1 MPKRSCPKMKSTKTK
16 NRSIIMYLLL
26 TAGTF
31 FMAVGINV
39 IYEPLSMVTGGF
51 SGVGILVKKST
62 QTGQWSGIPVGMTTL
77 LLNIPLFIWGYCQ
90 KGKEFVKKTIYAA
103 TCFSFFLLIV
113 PTFDIVKQDY
123 LMAALV
129 GGILNGTGI
138 GLVFSQGASTGGSDL
153 LSVLTAKVLPGFSTS
168 ERLILI
174 DTLIVAAGVFVFGL
188 EIGLYAVAAVFVT
201 GKVSDAILDGLKF
214 AKIAYIISDH
224 PEKIAEHI
232 FQELG
237 RGITGLE
244 GQGMYSGKH
253 KIVLMCVVSKK
264 EAVFLKDIVKSAD
277 KEAFLILSEAKEVLG
292 EGFWREM
299 Q

>member
-1 MPKRSCPKMKSTKTK
+1 MKNTTNNKWWMT
-16 NRSIIMYLLL
+16 YLLL

-51 SGVGILVKKST
+51 SGIGILVKKLT
-62 QTGQWSGIPVGMTTL
+62 QTARWSGIPVGMTTL
-77 LLNIPLFIWGYCQ
+77 LLNIPLFIWGYSQ
-90 KGKEFVKKTIYAA
+90 KGKVFVKKTVYAA
-103 TCFSFFLLIV
+103 SCFSFFLLII

-129 GGILNGTGI
+129 GGLLNGTGI

-153 LSVLTAKVLPGFSTS
+153 LSVLTAKILPGLSAS

-174 DTLIVAAGVFVFGL
+174 DTLIVAAGVFIFGL
-188 EIGLYAVAAVFVT
+188 EIGLYAVVAVFVT
-201 GKVSDAILDGLKF
+201 GKVSNAILDGLKF

-224 PEKIAEHI
+224 PEEISEHI
-232 FQELG
+232 LRELG
-237 RGITGLE
+237 RGLTGLE
-244 GQGMYSGKH
+244 GQGMYSEKH
-253 KIVLMCVVSKK
+253 KMVLMCVASKK
-264 EAVFLKDIVKSAD
+264 EAVLLKDIVKNAD
-277 KEAFLILSEAKEVLG
+277 NEAFLILSEAKEVLG

>member
-1 MPKRSCPKMKSTKTK
+1 MKNTTNNKWWMT
-16 NRSIIMYLLL
+16 YLLL

-51 SGVGILVKKST
+51 SGIGILVKKLT
-62 QTGQWSGIPVGMTTL
+62 QTARWSGIPVGMTTL
-77 LLNIPLFIWGYCQ
+77 LLNIPLFIWGYSQ
-90 KGKEFVKKTIYAA
+90 KGKVFVKKTVYAA
-103 TCFSFFLLIV
+103 SCFSFVLLII

-129 GGILNGTGI
+129 GGLLNGTGI

-153 LSVLTAKVLPGFSTS
+153 LSVLTAKILPGLSAS

-174 DTLIVAAGVFVFGL
+174 DTLIVAAGVFIFGL
-188 EIGLYAVAAVFVT
+188 EIGLYAVVAVFVT
-201 GKVSDAILDGLKF
+201 GKVSNAILDGLKF

-224 PEKIAEHI
+224 PEEISEHI
-232 FQELG
+232 LRELG
-237 RGITGLE
+237 RGLTGLE
-244 GQGMYSGKH
+244 GQGMYSEKH
-253 KIVLMCVVSKK
+253 KMVLMCVVSKK
-264 EAVFLKDIVKSAD
+264 EAVLLKDIVKNAD
-277 KEAFLILSEAKEVLG
+277 NEAFLILSEAKEVLG

>member
-1 MPKRSCPKMKSTKTK
+1 MKNTTNNKWWMT
-16 NRSIIMYLLL
+16 YLLL

-51 SGVGILVKKST
+51 SGIGILVKKLT
-62 QTGQWSGIPVGMTTL
+62 QTARWSGIPVGMTTL
-77 LLNIPLFIWGYCQ
+77 LLNIPLFIWGYSQ
-90 KGKEFVKKTIYAA
+90 KGKVFVKKTVYAA
-103 TCFSFFLLIV
+103 SCFSFFLLII

-129 GGILNGTGI
+129 GGLLNGTGI

-153 LSVLTAKVLPGFSTS
+153 LSV
-168 ERLILI
+168 
-174 DTLIVAAGVFVFGL
+174 
-188 EIGLYAVAAVFVT
+188 AVFVT
-201 GKVSDAILDGLKF
+201 GKVSNAILDGLKF

-224 PEKIAEHI
+224 PEEISEHI
-232 FQELG
+232 LRELG
-237 RGITGLE
+237 RGLTGLE
-244 GQGMYSGKH
+244 GQGMYSEKH
-253 KIVLMCVVSKK
+253 KMVLMCVVSKK
-264 EAVFLKDIVKSAD
+264 EAVLLKDIVKNAD
-277 KEAFLILSEAKEVLG
+277 NEAFLILSEAKEVLG

>member
-1 MPKRSCPKMKSTKTK
+1 MKNTTNNKWWMT
-16 NRSIIMYLLL
+16 YLFL

-51 SGVGILVKKST
+51 SGIGILVKKLT
-62 QTGQWSGIPVGMTTL
+62 QTARWSGIPVGMTTL
-77 LLNIPLFIWGYCQ
+77 LLNIPLFIWGYSQ
-90 KGKEFVKKTIYAA
+90 KGKVFVKKTVYAA
-103 TCFSFFLLIV
+103 SCFSFFLLII

-129 GGILNGTGI
+129 GGLLNGTGI

-153 LSVLTAKVLPGFSTS
+153 LSVLTAKILPGLSAS

-174 DTLIVAAGVFVFGL
+174 DTLIVAAGVFIFGL
-188 EIGLYAVAAVFVT
+188 EIGLYAVVAVFVT
-201 GKVSDAILDGLKF
+201 GKVSNAILDGLKF

-224 PEKIAEHI
+224 PEEISEHI
-232 FQELG
+232 LRELG
-237 RGITGLE
+237 RGLTGLE
-244 GQGMYSGKH
+244 GQGMYSEKH
-253 KIVLMCVVSKK
+253 KMVLMCVVSKK
-264 EAVFLKDIVKSAD
+264 EAVLLKDIVKNAD
-277 KEAFLILSEAKEVLG
+277 NEAFLILSEAKEVLG

>member
-1 MPKRSCPKMKSTKTK
+1 MKNTTNNKWWMT
-16 NRSIIMYLLL
+16 YLLL

-51 SGVGILVKKST
+51 SGIGILVKKLT
-62 QTGQWSGIPVGMTTL
+62 QTARWSGIPVGMTTL
-77 LLNIPLFIWGYCQ
+77 LLNIPLFIWGYSQ
-90 KGKEFVKKTIYAA
+90 KGKVFVKKTVYAA
-103 TCFSFFLLIV
+103 SCFSFFLLII

-129 GGILNGTGI
+129 GGLLNGTGI

-153 LSVLTAKVLPGFSTS
+153 LSVLTAKILPGLSAS

-174 DTLIVAAGVFVFGL
+174 DTLIVAAGVFIFGL
-188 EIGLYAVAAVFVT
+188 EFGLYAVVAVFVT
-201 GKVSDAILDGLKF
+201 GKVSNAILDGLKF

-224 PEKIAEHI
+224 PEEISEHI
-232 FQELG
+232 LRELG
-237 RGITGLE
+237 RGLTGLE
-244 GQGMYSGKH
+244 GQGMYSEKH
-253 KIVLMCVVSKK
+253 KMVLMCVVSKK
-264 EAVFLKDIVKSAD
+264 EAVLLKDIVKNAD
-277 KEAFLILSEAKEVLG
+277 NEAFLILSEAKEVLG

>member
-1 MPKRSCPKMKSTKTK
+1 MKNTTNNKWWMT
-16 NRSIIMYLLL
+16 YLLL

-51 SGVGILVKKST
+51 SGIGILVKKLT
-62 QTGQWSGIPVGMTTL
+62 QTARWSGIPVGMTTL
-77 LLNIPLFIWGYCQ
+77 LLNILLFIWGYSQ
-90 KGKEFVKKTIYAA
+90 KGKAFVKKTVYAA
-103 TCFSFFLLIV
+103 SCFSFFLLII

-129 GGILNGTGI
+129 GGLLNGTGI

-153 LSVLTAKVLPGFSTS
+153 LSVLTAKILPGLSAS

-174 DTLIVAAGVFVFGL
+174 DTLIVAAGVFIFGL
-188 EIGLYAVAAVFVT
+188 EIGLYAVVAVFVT

-224 PEKIAEHI
+224 PEEISEHI
-232 FQELG
+232 LRELG
-237 RGITGLE
+237 RGLTGLE
-244 GQGMYSGKH
+244 GQGMYSEKH
-253 KIVLMCVVSKK
+253 KMVLMCVVSKK
-264 EAVFLKDIVKSAD
+264 EAVLLKDIVKNAD
-277 KEAFLILSEAKEVLG
+277 NEAFLILSEAKEVLG

>member
-1 MPKRSCPKMKSTKTK
+1 MKNTTNNKWWMT
-16 NRSIIMYLLL
+16 YLLL

-51 SGVGILVKKST
+51 SGIGILVKKLT
-62 QTGQWSGIPVGMTTL
+62 QTARWSGIPVGMTTL
-77 LLNIPLFIWGYCQ
+77 LLNIPLFIWGYSQ
-90 KGKEFVKKTIYAA
+90 KGKAFVKKTVYAA
-103 TCFSFFLLIV
+103 SCFSFFLLII

-129 GGILNGTGI
+129 GGLLNGTGI

-153 LSVLTAKVLPGFSTS
+153 LSVLTAKILPGLSAS

-174 DTLIVAAGVFVFGL
+174 DTLIVAAGVFIFGL
-188 EIGLYAVAAVFVT
+188 EIGLYAVVAVFVT

-224 PEKIAEHI
+224 PEEISEHI
-232 FQELG
+232 LRELG
-237 RGITGLE
+237 RGLTGLG
-244 GQGMYSGKH
+244 GQGMYSAKH
-253 KIVLMCVVSKK
+253 KMVLMCVVSKK
-264 EAVFLKDIVKSAD
+264 EAVLLKDIVKNAD
-277 KEAFLILSEAKEVLG
+277 NEAFLILSEAKEVLG

>member
-1 MPKRSCPKMKSTKTK
+1 MKNTTNNKWWMT
-16 NRSIIMYLLL
+16 YLLL

-51 SGVGILVKKST
+51 SGIGILVKKLT
-62 QTGQWSGIPVGMTTL
+62 QTARWSGIPVGMTTL
-77 LLNIPLFIWGYCQ
+77 LLNIPLFIWGYSH
-90 KGKEFVKKTIYAA
+90 KGKVFVKKTVYAA
-103 TCFSFFLLIV
+103 SCFSFFLLII

-129 GGILNGTGI
+129 GGLLNGTGI

-153 LSVLTAKVLPGFSTS
+153 LSVLTAKILPGLSAS

-174 DTLIVAAGVFVFGL
+174 DTLIVAAGVFIFGL
-188 EIGLYAVAAVFVT
+188 EIGLYAVVAVFVT
-201 GKVSDAILDGLKF
+201 GKVSNAILDGLKF

-224 PEKIAEHI
+224 PEEISEHI
-232 FQELG
+232 LRELG
-237 RGITGLE
+237 RGLTGLE
-244 GQGMYSGKH
+244 GQGMYSEKH
-253 KIVLMCVVSKK
+253 KMVLMCVVSKK
-264 EAVFLKDIVKSAD
+264 EAVLLKDIVKNAD
-277 KEAFLILSEAKEVLG
+277 NEAFLILSEAKEVLG

>member
-1 MPKRSCPKMKSTKTK
+1 MKNTTNNKWWMT
-16 NRSIIMYLLL
+16 YLLL

-51 SGVGILVKKST
+51 SGIGILVKKLT
-62 QTGQWSGIPVGMTTL
+62 QTAKWSGIPVGMTTL
-77 LLNIPLFIWGYCQ
+77 LLNIPLFIWGYSQ
-90 KGKEFVKKTIYAA
+90 KGKVFVKKTVYAA
-103 TCFSFFLLIV
+103 SCFSFFLLII

-129 GGILNGTGI
+129 GGLLNGTGI

-153 LSVLTAKVLPGFSTS
+153 LSVLTAKILPGLSAS

-174 DTLIVAAGVFVFGL
+174 DTLIVAAGVFIFGL
-188 EIGLYAVAAVFVT
+188 EIGLYAVVAVFVT

-224 PEKIAEHI
+224 PEEISEHI
-232 FQELG
+232 LRELG
-237 RGITGLE
+237 RGLTGLE
-244 GQGMYSGKH
+244 GQGMYSEKH
-253 KIVLMCVVSKK
+253 KMVLMCVVSKK
-264 EAVFLKDIVKSAD
+264 EAVLLKDIVKNAD
-277 KEAFLILSEAKEVLG
+277 NEAFLILSEAKEVLG

>member
-1 MPKRSCPKMKSTKTK
+1 MKNTTNNKWWMT
-16 NRSIIMYLLL
+16 YLLL

-51 SGVGILVKKST
+51 SGIGILVKKLT
-62 QTGQWSGIPVGMTTL
+62 QTARWSGIPVGMTTL
-77 LLNIPLFIWGYCQ
+77 LLNIPLFIWGYSQ
-90 KGKEFVKKTIYAA
+90 KGKVFVKKTVYAA
-103 TCFSFFLLIV
+103 SCFSFFLLII

-129 GGILNGTGI
+129 GGLLNGTGI

-153 LSVLTAKVLPGFSTS
+153 LSVLTAKILPGLSAS

-174 DTLIVAAGVFVFGL
+174 DTLIVAAGVFIFGL
-188 EIGLYAVAAVFVT
+188 EIGLYAVVAVFVT

-224 PEKIAEHI
+224 PEEISEHI
-232 FQELG
+232 LRELG
-237 RGITGLE
+237 RGLTGLE
-244 GQGMYSGKH
+244 GQGMYFEKH
-253 KIVLMCVVSKK
+253 KMGLMCVVSKK
-264 EAVFLKDIVKSAD
+264 EAVLLKDIVKNAD
-277 KEAFLILSEAKEVLG
+277 NEAFLILSEAKEVLG

>member
-1 MPKRSCPKMKSTKTK
+1 MKNTTNNKWWMT
-16 NRSIIMYLLL
+16 YLLL

-51 SGVGILVKKST
+51 SGIGILVKKLT
-62 QTGQWSGIPVGMTTL
+62 QTARWSGIPVGMTTL
-77 LLNIPLFIWGYCQ
+77 LLNIPLFVRGYCQ
-90 KGKEFVKKTIYAA
+90 KGKAFVKKTVYAA
-103 TCFSFFLLIV
+103 SCFSFFLLIV

-129 GGILNGTGI
+129 GGLLNGTGI

-153 LSVLTAKVLPGFSTS
+153 LSVLTAKILPGLSAS

-174 DTLIVAAGVFVFGL
+174 DTLIVAAGVFIFGL
-188 EIGLYAVAAVFVT
+188 EIGLYAVVAVFVT

-224 PEKIAEHI
+224 PEEISEHI
-232 FQELG
+232 LRELG
-237 RGITGLE
+237 RGLTGLE
-244 GQGMYSGKH
+244 GQGMYSEKH
-253 KIVLMCVVSKK
+253 KMVLMCVVSKK
-264 EAVFLKDIVKSAD
+264 EAVLLKDIVKNAD
-277 KEAFLILSEAKEVLG
+277 NEAFLILSEAKEVLG

>member
-1 MPKRSCPKMKSTKTK
+1 MKNTTNNKWWMT
-16 NRSIIMYLLL
+16 YLLL

-51 SGVGILVKKST
+51 SGIGILVKKLT
-62 QTGQWSGIPVGMTTL
+62 QTARWSGIPVGMTTL
-77 LLNIPLFIWGYCQ
+77 LLNIPLFIWGYSQ
-90 KGKEFVKKTIYAA
+90 KGKVFVKKTVYAA
-103 TCFSFFLLIV
+103 SCFSFFLLII

-129 GGILNGTGI
+129 GGLLNGTGI

-153 LSVLTAKVLPGFSTS
+153 LSVLTAKILPGLSAS

-174 DTLIVAAGVFVFGL
+174 DTLIMAAGVFIFGL
-188 EIGLYAVAAVFVT
+188 EIGLYAVVAVFVT
-201 GKVSDAILDGLKF
+201 GKVSNAILDGLKF

-224 PEKIAEHI
+224 PEEISEHI
-232 FQELG
+232 LRELG
-237 RGITGLE
+237 RGLTGLE
-244 GQGMYSGKH
+244 GQGMYSEKH
-253 KIVLMCVVSKK
+253 KMVLMCVVSKK
-264 EAVFLKDIVKSAD
+264 EAVLLKDIVKNAD
-277 KEAFLILSEAKEVLG
+277 NEAFLILSEAKEVLG

>member
-1 MPKRSCPKMKSTKTK
+1 MKNTTNNKWWMT
-16 NRSIIMYLLL
+16 YLLL

-51 SGVGILVKKST
+51 SGIGILVKKLT
-62 QTGQWSGIPVGMTTL
+62 QTARWSGIPVGMTTF
-77 LLNIPLFIWGYCQ
+77 LLNIPLFIRGYCQ
-90 KGKEFVKKTIYAA
+90 KGKAFVKKTVYAA
-103 TCFSFFLLIV
+103 SCFSFFLLIV

-129 GGILNGTGI
+129 GGLLNGTGI

-153 LSVLTAKVLPGFSTS
+153 LSVLTAKILPGLSAS

-174 DTLIVAAGVFVFGL
+174 DTLIVAAGVFIFGL
-188 EIGLYAVAAVFVT
+188 EIGLYAVVAVFVT

-224 PEKIAEHI
+224 PEEISEHI
-232 FQELG
+232 LRELG
-237 RGITGLE
+237 RGLTGLE
-244 GQGMYSGKH
+244 GQGMYSEKH
-253 KIVLMCVVSKK
+253 KMVLMCVVSKK
-264 EAVFLKDIVKSAD
+264 EAVLLKDIVKSAD
-277 KEAFLILSEAKEVLG
+277 NEAFLILSEAKEVLG

>member
-1 MPKRSCPKMKSTKTK
+1 MKNTTNNKWWMT
-16 NRSIIMYLLL
+16 YLLL

-51 SGVGILVKKST
+51 SGIGILVKKLT
-62 QTGQWSGIPVGMTTL
+62 QTARWSGIPVGMTTL
-77 LLNIPLFIWGYCQ
+77 LLNIPLFIWGYSQ
-90 KGKEFVKKTIYAA
+90 KGKVFVKKTVYAA
-103 TCFSFFLLIV
+103 SCFSFFLLII

-129 GGILNGTGI
+129 GGLLNGTGI

-153 LSVLTAKVLPGFSTS
+153 LSVLTAKIPPGLSAS

-174 DTLIVAAGVFVFGL
+174 DTLIVAAGVFIFGL
-188 EIGLYAVAAVFVT
+188 EIGLYAVVAVFVT
-201 GKVSDAILDGLKF
+201 GKVSNAILDGLKF

-224 PEKIAEHI
+224 PEEISEHI
-232 FQELG
+232 LRELG
-237 RGITGLE
+237 RGLTGLE
-244 GQGMYSGKH
+244 GQGMYSEKH
-253 KIVLMCVVSKK
+253 KMVLMCVVSKK
-264 EAVFLKDIVKSAD
+264 EAVLLKDIVKNAD
-277 KEAFLILSEAKEVLG
+277 NEAFLILSEAKEVLG

>member
-1 MPKRSCPKMKSTKTK
+1 MKNTTNNKWWMT
-16 NRSIIMYLLL
+16 YLLL

-51 SGVGILVKKST
+51 SGIGILVKKLT
-62 QTGQWSGIPVGMTTL
+62 QTARWSGIPVGMTTL
-77 LLNIPLFIWGYCQ
+77 LLNIPLFIWGYSQ
-90 KGKEFVKKTIYAA
+90 KGKVFVKKTVYAA
-103 TCFSFFLLIV
+103 SCFSFFLLII

-129 GGILNGTGI
+129 GGLLNGTGI

-153 LSVLTAKVLPGFSTS
+153 LSVLTAKILPGLSAS

-174 DTLIVAAGVFVFGL
+174 DTLIVAAGVFIFGL
-188 EIGLYAVAAVFVT
+188 EIGLYAVVAVFVT
-201 GKVSDAILDGLKF
+201 GKVSNAILDGLKF
-214 AKIAYIISDH
+214 AKIISDH
-224 PEKIAEHI
+224 PEEISEHI
-232 FQELG
+232 LRELG
-237 RGITGLE
+237 RGLTGLE
-244 GQGMYSGKH
+244 GQGMYSEKH
-253 KIVLMCVVSKK
+253 KMVLMCVVSKK
-264 EAVFLKDIVKSAD
+264 EAVLLKDIVKNAD
-277 KEAFLILSEAKEVLG
+277 NEAFLILSEAKEVLG

>member
-1 MPKRSCPKMKSTKTK
+1 MKNTTNNKWWMT
-16 NRSIIMYLLL
+16 YLLL

-103 TCFSFFLLIV
+103 PCFSFFLLIV

-153 LSVLTAKVLPGFSTS
+153 LSVLTAKVLPGFSAS

-264 EAVFLKDIVKSAD
+264 EAVSLKDIVKSAD

>member
-1 MPKRSCPKMKSTKTK
+1 MKNTTNNKWWMT
-16 NRSIIMYLLL
+16 YLLL

-51 SGVGILVKKST
+51 SGIGILVKKLT
-62 QTGQWSGIPVGMTTL
+62 QTARWSGIPVGMTTL
-77 LLNIPLFIWGYCQ
+77 LLNIRLFIWGYSQ
-90 KGKEFVKKTIYAA
+90 KGKVFVKKTVYAA
-103 TCFSFFLLIV
+103 SCFSFFLLII

-129 GGILNGTGI
+129 GGLLNGTGI

-153 LSVLTAKVLPGFSTS
+153 LSVLTAKILPGLSAS

-174 DTLIVAAGVFVFGL
+174 DTLIVAAGVFIFGL
-188 EIGLYAVAAVFVT
+188 EIGLYAVVAVFVT
-201 GKVSDAILDGLKF
+201 GKVSNAILDGLKF

-224 PEKIAEHI
+224 PEEISEHI
-232 FQELG
+232 LRELG
-237 RGITGLE
+237 RGLTGLE
-244 GQGMYSGKH
+244 GQGMYSEKH
-253 KIVLMCVVSKK
+253 KMVLMCVVSKK
-264 EAVFLKDIVKSAD
+264 EAVLLKDIVKNAD
-277 KEAFLILSEAKEVLG
+277 NEAFLILSEAKEVLG

>member
-1 MPKRSCPKMKSTKTK
+1 MKNTTNNKWWMT
-16 NRSIIMYLLL
+16 YLLL

-51 SGVGILVKKST
+51 SGIGILVKKLT
-62 QTGQWSGIPVGMTTL
+62 QTARWSGIPVGMTTL
-77 LLNIPLFIWGYCQ
+77 LLNIPLFIWGYSQ
-90 KGKEFVKKTIYAA
+90 KGKVFVKKTVYAA
-103 TCFSFFLLIV
+103 SCFSFFLLII

-129 GGILNGTGI
+129 GGLLNGTGI

-153 LSVLTAKVLPGFSTS
+153 LSVLTAKILPGLSAS

-174 DTLIVAAGVFVFGL
+174 DTLIVAAGVFIFGL
-188 EIGLYAVAAVFVT
+188 AIGLYAVVAVFVT

-224 PEKIAEHI
+224 PEEISEHI
-232 FQELG
+232 LRELG
-237 RGITGLE
+237 RGLTGLE
-244 GQGMYSGKH
+244 GQGMYSEKH
-253 KIVLMCVVSKK
+253 KMVLMCVVSKK
-264 EAVFLKDIVKSAD
+264 EAVLLKDIVKNAD
-277 KEAFLILSEAKEVLG
+277 NEAFLILSEAKEVLG

>member
-1 MPKRSCPKMKSTKTK
+1 MKNTTNNKWWMT
-16 NRSIIMYLLL
+16 YLLL

-51 SGVGILVKKST
+51 SGIGILVKKLT
-62 QTGQWSGIPVGMTTL
+62 QTARWSGIPVGMTTL
-77 LLNIPLFIWGYCQ
+77 LLNIPLFIWGYSQ
-90 KGKEFVKKTIYAA
+90 KGKAFVKKTVYAA
-103 TCFSFFLLIV
+103 SCFSFFLLII

-129 GGILNGTGI
+129 GGLLNGTGI

-153 LSVLTAKVLPGFSTS
+153 LSVLTAKILPGLSAS

-174 DTLIVAAGVFVFGL
+174 DTLIVAAGVFIFGL
-188 EIGLYAVAAVFVT
+188 AIGLYAVVAVFVT

-224 PEKIAEHI
+224 PEEISEHI
-232 FQELG
+232 LRELG
-237 RGITGLE
+237 RGLTGLE
-244 GQGMYSGKH
+244 GQGMYSEKH
-253 KIVLMCVVSKK
+253 KMVLMCVVSKK
-264 EAVFLKDIVKSAD
+264 EAVLLKDIVKNAD
-277 KEAFLILSEAKEVLG
+277 NEAFLILSEAKEVLG

>member
-1 MPKRSCPKMKSTKTK
+1 MKNTTNNKWWMT
-16 NRSIIMYLLL
+16 YLLL

-51 SGVGILVKKST
+51 SGIGILVKKLT
-62 QTGQWSGIPVGMTTL
+62 QTARWSGIPVGMTTL
-77 LLNIPLFIWGYCQ
+77 LLNIPLFIWGYSQ
-90 KGKEFVKKTIYAA
+90 KGKVFVKKTVYAA
-103 TCFSFFLLIV
+103 SCFSFFLLII

-129 GGILNGTGI
+129 GGLLNGTGI

-153 LSVLTAKVLPGFSTS
+153 LSVLTAKILLGLSAS

-174 DTLIVAAGVFVFGL
+174 DTLIVAAGVFIFGL
-188 EIGLYAVAAVFVT
+188 EIGLYAVVAVFVT
-201 GKVSDAILDGLKF
+201 GKVSNAILDGLKF

-224 PEKIAEHI
+224 PEEISEHI
-232 FQELG
+232 LRELG
-237 RGITGLE
+237 RGLTGLE
-244 GQGMYSGKH
+244 GQGMYSEKH
-253 KIVLMCVVSKK
+253 KMVLMCVVSKK
-264 EAVFLKDIVKSAD
+264 EAVLLKDIVKNAD
-277 KEAFLILSEAKEVLG
+277 NEAFLILSEAKEVLG

>member
-1 MPKRSCPKMKSTKTK
+1 MKNTTNTKWWMT
-16 NRSIIMYLLL
+16 YLLL

-51 SGVGILVKKST
+51 SGIGILVKKLT
-62 QTGQWSGIPVGMTTL
+62 QTARWSGIPVGMTTL
-77 LLNIPLFIWGYCQ
+77 LLNIPLFIWGYSQ
-90 KGKEFVKKTIYAA
+90 KGKVFVKKTVYAA
-103 TCFSFFLLIV
+103 SCFSFFLLII

-129 GGILNGTGI
+129 GGLLNGTGI

-153 LSVLTAKVLPGFSTS
+153 LSVLTAKILPGLSAS

-174 DTLIVAAGVFVFGL
+174 DTLIVAAGVFIFGL
-188 EIGLYAVAAVFVT
+188 EIGLYAVVAVFVT
-201 GKVSDAILDGLKF
+201 GKVSNAILDGLKF

-224 PEKIAEHI
+224 PEEISEHI
-232 FQELG
+232 LRELG
-237 RGITGLE
+237 RGLTGLE
-244 GQGMYSGKH
+244 GQGMYSEKH
-253 KIVLMCVVSKK
+253 KMVLMCVVSKK
-264 EAVFLKDIVKSAD
+264 EAVLLKDIVKNAD
-277 KEAFLILSEAKEVLG
+277 NEAFLILSEAKEVLG

>member
-1 MPKRSCPKMKSTKTK
+1 MKNTTNNKWWMT
-16 NRSIIMYLLL
+16 YLLL

-51 SGVGILVKKST
+51 SGIGILVKKLT
-62 QTGQWSGIPVGMTTL
+62 QTARWSGIPVGMTTL
-77 LLNIPLFIWGYCQ
+77 LLNIPLFIWGYSQ
-90 KGKEFVKKTIYAA
+90 KGKVFVKKTVYAA
-103 TCFSFFLLIV
+103 SCFSFFLLII

-129 GGILNGTGI
+129 GGLLNGTGI

-153 LSVLTAKVLPGFSTS
+153 LSVLTAKILPGLSAS

-174 DTLIVAAGVFVFGL
+174 DTLIVAAGVFIFGL
-188 EIGLYAVAAVFVT
+188 EIGLYAVVAVFVT
-201 GKVSDAILDGLKF
+201 GKVSNAILDGLKF

-224 PEKIAEHI
+224 PEEISEHI
-232 FQELG
+232 LRELG
-237 RGITGLE
+237 RGLTGLE
-244 GQGMYSGKH
+244 GQGMYSEKH
-253 KIVLMCVVSKK
+253 KMVLMCVVSKK
-264 EAVFLKDIVKSAD
+264 EAVLLKDIVKNAD
-277 KEAFLILSEAKEVLG
+277 NKAFLILSEAKEVLG

>member
-1 MPKRSCPKMKSTKTK
+1 MKNTTNNKWWMT
-16 NRSIIMYLLL
+16 YLLL

-51 SGVGILVKKST
+51 SGIGILVKKLT
-62 QTGQWSGIPVGMTTL
+62 QTARWSGIPVGMTTL
-77 LLNIPLFIWGYCQ
+77 LLNIPLFIWGYSQ
-90 KGKEFVKKTIYAA
+90 KGKAFVKKTVYSAS
-103 TCFSFFLLIV
+103 CFSFFLLIV

-129 GGILNGTGI
+129 GGLLNGTGI

-153 LSVLTAKVLPGFSTS
+153 LSVLTAKILPGLSAS

-174 DTLIVAAGVFVFGL
+174 DTLIVAAGVFIFGL
-188 EIGLYAVAAVFVT
+188 EIGLYAVVAVFVT

-224 PEKIAEHI
+224 PEEISEHI
-232 FQELG
+232 LRELG
-237 RGITGLE
+237 RGLTGLE
-244 GQGMYSGKH
+244 GQGMYSEKH
-253 KIVLMCVVSKK
+253 KMVLMCVVSKK
-264 EAVFLKDIVKSAD
+264 EAVLLKDIVKSAD
-277 KEAFLILSEAKEVLG
+277 NEAFLILSEAKEVLG

>member
-1 MPKRSCPKMKSTKTK
+1 MKNTTNNKWWMT
-16 NRSIIMYLLL
+16 YLLL

-51 SGVGILVKKST
+51 SGIGILVKKLT
-62 QTGQWSGIPVGMTTL
+62 QTARWSGIPVGMTTL
-77 LLNIPLFIWGYCQ
+77 LLNIPLFIWGYSQ
-90 KGKEFVKKTIYAA
+90 KGKAFVKKTVYAA
-103 TCFSFFLLIV
+103 SCFSFFLLII

-129 GGILNGTGI
+129 GGLLNGTGI

-153 LSVLTAKVLPGFSTS
+153 LSVLTAKILPGLSAS

-174 DTLIVAAGVFVFGL
+174 DTLIVAAGVFIFGL
-188 EIGLYAVAAVFVT
+188 EIGLYAVVAVFVT
-201 GKVSDAILDGLKF
+201 GKVSDAILNGLKF

-224 PEKIAEHI
+224 PEEISEHI
-232 FQELG
+232 LRELG
-237 RGITGLE
+237 RGLTGLE
-244 GQGMYSGKH
+244 GQGMYSEKH
-253 KIVLMCVVSKK
+253 KMVLMCVVSKK
-264 EAVFLKDIVKSAD
+264 EAVLLKDIVKNAD
-277 KEAFLILSEAKEVLG
+277 NEAFLILSEAKEVLG

>member
-1 MPKRSCPKMKSTKTK
+1 MKNTTNNKWWMT
-16 NRSIIMYLLL
+16 YLLL

-51 SGVGILVKKST
+51 SGIGILVKKLT
-62 QTGQWSGIPVGMTTL
+62 QTARWSGIPVGMTTL
-77 LLNIPLFIWGYCQ
+77 LLNIPLFIWGYSQ
-90 KGKEFVKKTIYAA
+90 KGKAFVKKTVYAA
-103 TCFSFFLLIV
+103 SCFSFFLLII

-129 GGILNGTGI
+129 GGLLNGTGI

-153 LSVLTAKVLPGFSTS
+153 LSVLTAKILPGLSAS

-174 DTLIVAAGVFVFGL
+174 DTLIVAAGVFIFGL

-224 PEKIAEHI
+224 PEEISEHI
-232 FQELG
+232 LRELG
-237 RGITGLE
+237 RGLTGLE
-244 GQGMYSGKH
+244 GQGMYSEKH
-253 KIVLMCVVSKK
+253 KMVLMCVVSKK
-264 EAVFLKDIVKSAD
+264 EAVLLKDIVKNAD
-277 KEAFLILSEAKEVLG
+277 NEAFLILSEAKEVLG

>member
-1 MPKRSCPKMKSTKTK
+1 MKNTTNNKWWMT
-16 NRSIIMYLLL
+16 YLLL

-51 SGVGILVKKST
+51 SGIGILVKKLT
-62 QTGQWSGIPVGMTTL
+62 QTARWSGIPVGMTTL
-77 LLNIPLFIWGYCQ
+77 LLNIPVFIWGYSQ
-90 KGKEFVKKTIYAA
+90 KGKVFVKKTVYAA
-103 TCFSFFLLIV
+103 SCFSFFLLII

-129 GGILNGTGI
+129 GGLLNGTGI

-153 LSVLTAKVLPGFSTS
+153 LSVLTAKILPGLSAS

-174 DTLIVAAGVFVFGL
+174 DTLIVAAGVFIFGL
-188 EIGLYAVAAVFVT
+188 EIGLYAVVAVFVT

-224 PEKIAEHI
+224 PEEISEHI
-232 FQELG
+232 LRELG
-237 RGITGLE
+237 RGLTGLE
-244 GQGMYSGKH
+244 GQGMYSEKH
-253 KIVLMCVVSKK
+253 KMVLMCVVSKK
-264 EAVFLKDIVKSAD
+264 EAVLLKDIVKNAD
-277 KEAFLILSEAKEVLG
+277 NEAFLILSEAKEVLG

>member
-1 MPKRSCPKMKSTKTK
+1 MKNTTNNKWWMT
-16 NRSIIMYLLL
+16 YLLL

-51 SGVGILVKKST
+51 SGIGILVKKLT
-62 QTGQWSGIPVGMTTL
+62 QTARWSGIPVGMTTL
-77 LLNIPLFIWGYCQ
+77 LLNIPLFIWGYSQ
-90 KGKEFVKKTIYAA
+90 KGKVFVKKTVYAA
-103 TCFSFFLLIV
+103 SCFSFFLLII

-129 GGILNGTGI
+129 GGLLNGTGI

-153 LSVLTAKVLPGFSTS
+153 LSVLTAKILPGLSAS

-174 DTLIVAAGVFVFGL
+174 DTLIVAAGVFIFGL
-188 EIGLYAVAAVFVT
+188 EIGLYAVVAVFVM
-201 GKVSDAILDGLKF
+201 GKVSNAILDGLKF

-224 PEKIAEHI
+224 PEEISEHI
-232 FQELG
+232 LRELG
-237 RGITGLE
+237 RGLTGLE
-244 GQGMYSGKH
+244 GQGMYSEKH
-253 KIVLMCVVSKK
+253 KMVLMCVVSKK
-264 EAVFLKDIVKSAD
+264 EAVLLKDIVKNAD
-277 KEAFLILSEAKEVLG
+277 NEAFLILSEAKEVLG

>member
-1 MPKRSCPKMKSTKTK
+1 MKSTKTK

-153 LSVLTAKVLPGFSTS
+153 LSVLTAKVLPGFSAS

-264 EAVFLKDIVKSAD
+264 EEVSLKDIVKSAD

>member
-1 MPKRSCPKMKSTKTK
+1 MKNTTNNKWWMT
-16 NRSIIMYLLL
+16 YLLL

-51 SGVGILVKKST
+51 SGIGILVKKLT
-62 QTGQWSGIPVGMTTL
+62 QTARWSGIPVGMTTL
-77 LLNIPLFIWGYCQ
+77 LLNIPLFIWGYSQ
-90 KGKEFVKKTIYAA
+90 KGKVFVKKTVYAA
-103 TCFSFFLLIV
+103 SCFSFFLLII

-129 GGILNGTGI
+129 GGLLNGTGI

-153 LSVLTAKVLPGFSTS
+153 LSVLTAKILPGLSAS

-174 DTLIVAAGVFVFGL
+174 DTLIVAAGVFIFGL
-188 EIGLYAVAAVFVT
+188 EIGIYAVVAVFVT
-201 GKVSDAILDGLKF
+201 GKVSNAILDGLKF

-224 PEKIAEHI
+224 PEEISEHI
-232 FQELG
+232 LRELG
-237 RGITGLE
+237 RGLTGLE
-244 GQGMYSGKH
+244 GQGMYSEKH
-253 KIVLMCVVSKK
+253 KMVLMCVVSKK
-264 EAVFLKDIVKSAD
+264 EAVLLKDIVKNAD
-277 KEAFLILSEAKEVLG
+277 NEAFLILSEAKEVLG

>member
-1 MPKRSCPKMKSTKTK
+1 MKNTTNNKWWMT
-16 NRSIIMYLLL
+16 YLLL

-51 SGVGILVKKST
+51 SGIGILVKKLT
-62 QTGQWSGIPVGMTTL
+62 QTARWSGIPVGMTTL
-77 LLNIPLFIWGYCQ
+77 LLNIPLFIRGYSQ
-90 KGKEFVKKTIYAA
+90 KGKAFVKKTVYAA
-103 TCFSFFLLIV
+103 SCFSFFLLII

-129 GGILNGTGI
+129 GGLLNGTGI

-153 LSVLTAKVLPGFSTS
+153 LSVLTAKILPGLSAS

-174 DTLIVAAGVFVFGL
+174 DTLIVAAGVFIFGL
-188 EIGLYAVAAVFVT
+188 EIGLYAVVAVFVT

-224 PEKIAEHI
+224 PEEISEHI
-232 FQELG
+232 LRELG
-237 RGITGLE
+237 RGLTGLE
-244 GQGMYSGKH
+244 GQGMYSEKH
-253 KIVLMCVVSKK
+253 KMVLMCVVSKK
-264 EAVFLKDIVKSAD
+264 EAVLLKDIVKSAD

>member
-1 MPKRSCPKMKSTKTK
+1 MKNTTNNKWWMT
-16 NRSIIMYLLL
+16 YLLL

-51 SGVGILVKKST
+51 SGIGILVKKLT
-62 QTGQWSGIPVGMTTL
+62 QTARWSGIPVGMTPL
-77 LLNIPLFIWGYCQ
+77 LLNIPLFIWGYSQ
-90 KGKEFVKKTIYAA
+90 KGKVFVKKTVYAA
-103 TCFSFFLLIV
+103 SCFSFFLLII

-129 GGILNGTGI
+129 GGLLNGTGI

-153 LSVLTAKVLPGFSTS
+153 LSVLTAKILPGLSAS

-174 DTLIVAAGVFVFGL
+174 DTLIVAAGVFIFGL
-188 EIGLYAVAAVFVT
+188 EIGLYAVVAVFVT
-201 GKVSDAILDGLKF
+201 GKVSNAILDGLKF

-224 PEKIAEHI
+224 PEEISEHI
-232 FQELG
+232 LRELG
-237 RGITGLE
+237 RGLTGLE
-244 GQGMYSGKH
+244 GQGMYSEKH
-253 KIVLMCVVSKK
+253 KMVLMCVVSKK
-264 EAVFLKDIVKSAD
+264 EAVLLKDIVKNAD
-277 KEAFLILSEAKEVLG
+277 NEAFLILSEAKEVLG

>member
-1 MPKRSCPKMKSTKTK
+1 MKNTTNNKWWMT
-16 NRSIIMYLLL
+16 YLLL

-51 SGVGILVKKST
+51 SGIGILVKKLT
-62 QTGQWSGIPVGMTTL
+62 QTARWSGIPVGMTTL
-77 LLNIPLFIWGYCQ
+77 LLNIPLFIWGYSQ
-90 KGKEFVKKTIYAA
+90 KGKVFVKKTVYAA
-103 TCFSFFLLIV
+103 SCFSFFLLII

-129 GGILNGTGI
+129 GGLLNGTGI

-153 LSVLTAKVLPGFSTS
+153 LSVLTAKILPGLSAS

-174 DTLIVAAGVFVFGL
+174 DTLIVAAGVFIFGL
-188 EIGLYAVAAVFVT
+188 EIGLYAVVAVFVT
-201 GKVSDAILDGLKF
+201 GKVSNAILDGLKF

-224 PEKIAEHI
+224 PEEISEHI
-232 FQELG
+232 LRELG
-237 RGITGLE
+237 RGLTGLE
-244 GQGMYSGKH
+244 GQGMYSEKH
-253 KIVLMCVVSKK
+253 KMVLMCVVSKK
-264 EAVFLKDIVKSAD
+264 EAVLLKDIVKSAD
-277 KEAFLILSEAKEVLG
+277 NEAFLILSEAKEVLG

>member
-1 MPKRSCPKMKSTKTK
+1 MKNTTNNKWWMT
-16 NRSIIMYLLL
+16 YLLL

-51 SGVGILVKKST
+51 SGIGILVKKLT
-62 QTGQWSGIPVGMTTL
+62 QTARWSGIPVGMTTL
-77 LLNIPLFIWGYCQ
+77 LLNIPLFIWGYSQ
-90 KGKEFVKKTIYAA
+90 KGKVFVKKTVYAA
-103 TCFSFFLLIV
+103 SCFSFFLLII

-129 GGILNGTGI
+129 GGLLNGTGI

-153 LSVLTAKVLPGFSTS
+153 FSVLTAKILPGLSAS

-174 DTLIVAAGVFVFGL
+174 DTLIVAAGVFIFGL
-188 EIGLYAVAAVFVT
+188 EIGLYAVVAVFVT
-201 GKVSDAILDGLKF
+201 GKVSNAILDGLKF

-224 PEKIAEHI
+224 PEEISEHI
-232 FQELG
+232 LRELG
-237 RGITGLE
+237 RGLTGLE
-244 GQGMYSGKH
+244 GQGMYSEKH
-253 KIVLMCVVSKK
+253 KMVLMCVVSKK
-264 EAVFLKDIVKSAD
+264 EAVLLKDIVKNAD
-277 KEAFLILSEAKEVLG
+277 NEAFLILSEAKEVLG

>member
-1 MPKRSCPKMKSTKTK
+1 MKNTTNNKWWMT
-16 NRSIIMYLLL
+16 YLLL

-31 FMAVGINV
+31 FMAVWINV

-51 SGVGILVKKST
+51 SGIGILVKKLT
-62 QTGQWSGIPVGMTTL
+62 QTARWSGIPVGMTTL
-77 LLNIPLFIWGYCQ
+77 LLNIPLFIWGYSQ
-90 KGKEFVKKTIYAA
+90 KGKVFVKKTVYAA
-103 TCFSFFLLIV
+103 SCFSFFLLII

-129 GGILNGTGI
+129 GGLLNGTGI

-153 LSVLTAKVLPGFSTS
+153 LSVLTAKILPGLSAS

-174 DTLIVAAGVFVFGL
+174 DTLIVAAGVFIFGL
-188 EIGLYAVAAVFVT
+188 EIGLYAVVAVFVT
-201 GKVSDAILDGLKF
+201 GKVSNAILDGLKF

-224 PEKIAEHI
+224 PEEISEHI
-232 FQELG
+232 LRELG
-237 RGITGLE
+237 RGLTGLE
-244 GQGMYSGKH
+244 GQGMYSEKH
-253 KIVLMCVVSKK
+253 KMVLMCVVSKK
-264 EAVFLKDIVKSAD
+264 EAVLLKDIVKNAD
-277 KEAFLILSEAKEVLG
+277 NEAFLILSEAKEVLG

>member
-1 MPKRSCPKMKSTKTK
+1 MKNTTNNKWWMT
-16 NRSIIMYLLL
+16 YLLL

-51 SGVGILVKKST
+51 SGIGILVKKLT
-62 QTGQWSGIPVGMTTL
+62 QTARWSGIPVGMTTL
-77 LLNIPLFIWGYCQ
+77 LLNIPLFIRGYCQ
-90 KGKEFVKKTIYAA
+90 KGKAFVKKTVYAA
-103 TCFSFFLLIV
+103 SCFSFFLLIV

-129 GGILNGTGI
+129 GGLLNGSGI

-153 LSVLTAKVLPGFSTS
+153 LSVLTAKILPGLSAS

-174 DTLIVAAGVFVFGL
+174 DTLIVAAGVFIFGL
-188 EIGLYAVAAVFVT
+188 EIGLYAVVAVFVT

-224 PEKIAEHI
+224 PEEISEHI
-232 FQELG
+232 LRELG
-237 RGITGLE
+237 RGLTGLE
-244 GQGMYSGKH
+244 GQGMYSEKH
-253 KIVLMCVVSKK
+253 KMVLMCVVSKK
-264 EAVFLKDIVKSAD
+264 EAVLLKDIVKNAD
-277 KEAFLILSEAKEVLG
+277 NEAFLILSEAKEVLG